1 MATTKLHVKI
11 IPPSVE
17 QMQKIADGYLSQ
29 YKGVDLNQSEIDE
42 VKDKVVNDIMALF
55 TFEMKPAD

>member
-17 QMQKIADGYLSQ
+17 QMQKIADGYLSR
-29 YKGVDLNQSEIDE
+29 YKDVDLSQSEFDD
-42 VKDKVVNDIMALF
+42 VKEKVVNDIMTLF
-55 TFEMKPAD
+55 TFEATAAN